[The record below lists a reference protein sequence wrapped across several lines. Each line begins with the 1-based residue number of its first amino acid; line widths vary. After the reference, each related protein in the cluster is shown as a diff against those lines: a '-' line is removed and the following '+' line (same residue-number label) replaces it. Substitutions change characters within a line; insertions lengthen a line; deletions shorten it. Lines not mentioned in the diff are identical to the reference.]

1 MAITPKKPVRSRGG
15 QTSAISR
22 AQIDKFRRRA
32 TRLINE
38 TAMNVGDVV
47 AKNLIKAYTIG
58 LKSRLLNDGFEQAGD
73 CNSKNIVRRIVDSIH
88 CDEYQCFVPIDKDGI
103 VLYLEYG
110 TGLTG
115 EKLSNGYGE
124 KHGWNYAVNRLN
136 YKALSEYKPYRKPR
150 KHSSNTNRTYNA
162 SIGKLGYVFTKDRN
176 SYITKDDV
184 DPMPFVSISR
194 YKYKDKG
201 WRYTKGY
208 FRKNGTKVRGYRS
221 KIRRKYS
228 GESVVYKYD
237 YTNRYLLTWSQGIK
251 PIMFIHRTK
260 ECLKSVLRR
269 MDKNKGYVEFKK
281 KGKEDRIAG
290 NLSYD
295 KLSDNAIKILNII
308 ANGDWSNGGIM
319 K

>member
-38 TAMNVGDVV
+38 TAMNVGEVV
-47 AKNLIKAYTIG
+47 AQNLIKAYTIG

-73 CNSKNIVRRIVDSIH
+73 CNSKNIVRNIADSIH

-103 VLYLEYG
+103 ILYLEYG
-110 TGLTG
+110 TGLVG
-115 EKLSNGYGE
+115 KENSNGYGE
-124 KHGWNYAVNRLN
+124 KHGWNYAVNRIN
-136 YKALSEYKPYRKPR
+136 YKTLRDYNPYRRYSGVFSP
-150 KHSSNTNRTYNA
+150 NFDPYVD
-162 SIGKLGYVFTKDRN
+162 KLGYVFKKDRN

-184 DPMPFVSISR
+184 DPMPFISIKQ
-194 YKYKDKG
+194 YWVKDKR

-208 FRKNGTKVRGYRS
+208 FRKDGTKVRGYRS
-221 KIRRKYS
+221 KIKNKDARTIR
-228 GESVVYKYD
+228 VYKYD
-237 YTNRYLLTWSQGIK
+237 YTNRYNLAWSQGIK
-251 PIMFIHRTK
+251 PIMFINRTK
-260 ECLKSVLRR
+260 ERLKAVLRR
-269 MDKNKGYVEFKK
+269 MDKNSGYVEFKK
-281 KGKEDRIAG
+281 KVKGKVYRTAG
-290 NLSYD
+290 NLSYIQ
-295 KLSDNAIKILNII
+295 LSDKAIKILNSI